1 MKQRSALASALLTCF
16 LTALAIAAAA
26 PAAQAQAPYPTRPV
40 RLIIPFPPG
49 GPTDVMGR
57 LVAQHLSSVLGQQ
70 VIPDNRPGAGGT
82 LAGRVVATAQ
92 PDGYTL
98 LLCSSGVLAI
108 GPALYPNIG
117 YDPLKSFAPI
127 AMVSEVSYVMI
138 AGPRAPFDDVR
149 GVLAYAKAHPG
160 KLNFGVPNGAQ
171 PHILAL
177 AFNALT
183 GADIVVVPYKGASN
197 AMTDMMGGQIDG
209 GFETTSV
216 VFGHLREHSLK
227 PLGVIRD
234 RRLPEL
240 PDTPT
245 MIESGVPD
253 LQGASWT
260 GVLAPLGTPQP
271 IIDKLRSEIIAG
283 LKSPAMADTF
293 QKLGAEARF
302 PTPSEFAAYIADENK
317 RLAGI
322 IRAAGVKAE

>member
-1 MKQRSALASALLTCF
+1 MKPRTALASFLLAG
-16 LTALAIAAAA
+16 LVAALAILSAA
-26 PAAQAQAPYPTRPV
+26 PTAQAQAPYPNRPV

-57 LVAQHLSSVLGQQ
+57 LIAQHLSGVLGQQ
-70 VIPDNRPGAGGT
+70 VLPDNRPGAGGT

-108 GPALYPNIG
+108 GPALYGNIG

-138 AGPRAPFDDVR
+138 AGPRAPFNNVR
-149 GVLAYAKAHPG
+149 ELLAYAKANPG
-160 KLNFGVPNGAQ
+160 KLNLGVPNGAQ
-171 PHILAL
+171 PHVLAL

-183 GADIVVVPYKGASN
+183 GADIVVVPYKGAAN

-209 GFETTSV
+209 GIETNSV
-216 VFGHLREHSLK
+216 VLAHLKERSLK
-227 PLGVIRD
+227 ALGVIRD

-245 MIESGVPD
+245 LIESGVPD
-253 LQGASWT
+253 LKGASWT

-271 IIDKLRSEIIAG
+271 IIDKLRAEIIAG
-283 LKSPAMADTF
+283 LKSPAMVDKF
-293 QKLGAEARF
+293 EKLGAEAKF

-317 RLAGI
+317 RLAAI